1 LTLAG
6 LLGPGCLLLPSNSR
20 VTKIM
25 FSHLKPPPSH
35 PRPRPV
41 QWRTRVFSVYMYA
54 RVGTRPRPNET
65 IPVDPRC
72 SSWGGAW
79 PGHFAHTGR
88 ATTQL
93 VICRKPSSKARAEHK
108 ARPKRGKFNRAGC
121 RNQQRKPLAK
131 GHIRKAPSPLFVRS
145 RGDAR
150 PDCQG
155 FTCSRLERGAHTGVA

>member
-1 LTLAG
+1 MLE
-6 LLGPGCLLLPSNSR
+6 LG
-20 VTKIM
+20 
-25 FSHLKPPPSH
+25 
-35 PRPRPV
+35 
-41 QWRTRVFSVYMYA
+41 
-54 RVGTRPRPNET
+54 
-65 IPVDPRC
+65 
-72 SSWGGAW
+72 GGAW

-108 ARPKRGKFNRAGC
+108 ARPKKASLIGPGAEINNGSLLC
-121 RNQQRKPLAK
+121 PLAK